1 LNFEGG
7 ELVDDLLIVLQGIMK
22 MLKYFFPIVLFTII
36 GLAYIYQDE
45 KRDKVA
51 RR

>member
-1 LNFEGG
+1 M
-7 ELVDDLLIVLQGIMK
+7 DDLLIILKGAIK
-22 MLKYFFPIVLFTII
+22 IIKYFFPVFLFIVV

>member
-1 LNFEGG
+1 M
-7 ELVDDLLIVLQGIMK
+7 DDLSIILKGTIKII
-22 MLKYFFPIVLFTII
+22 KYFFPIVLFTII

>member
-1 LNFEGG
+1 VN
-7 ELVDDLLIVLQGIMK
+7 DLLIILKGTLK
-22 MLKYFFPIVLFTII
+22 MIKIFFPAFLFIII
-36 GLAYIYQDE
+36 GLAYIAYDE